1 MFLIELSEGKMGDGS
16 MWPDWKKISI
26 LIIGVLVS
34 PATYSKGYCN
44 PEGAERELAVC
55 RSQYDECKADFVALR
70 EYSYVRTTCVPQY
83 RDCRSIVEG
92 VYLEGCHTAR
102 EPKPSTPQP
111 KARTATN
118 PRYVIKGDTVYDNAT
133 NLTWMRCSLGQE
145 WKDGIGCAGIVKRFM
160 FDEAQ
165 AQGGN
170 GWRMPSQRELMTLI
184 DKDRRSSRTLPTID
198 TDAFPG
204 MDLKIEQYYW
214 TSTPS
219 LDPNGWGV
227 VSFLSGFDGFD
238 HRFRSSSYAVRLVRD
253 GQ

>member
-1 MFLIELSEGKMGDGS
+1 MVRDSKAGQVAVV
-16 MWPDWKKISI
+16 ISI
-26 LIIGVLVS
+26 LMLSSLAHGGDVRVRDRCILENRHVS
-34 PATYSKGYCN
+34 CHSSW
-44 PEGAERELAVC
+44 E
-55 RSQYDECKADFVALR
+55 ECKADSEDVRPFGRRAALR
-70 EYSYVRTTCVPQY
+70 K
-83 RDCRSIVEG
+83 DCR
-92 VYLEGCHTAR
+92 LEFDQCVRDNDKECRCYDINGLKLENCA
-102 EPKPSTPQP
+102 SDQ

-118 PRYVIKGDTVYDNAT
+118 PRYVIKGDTVYDKET

-145 WKDGIGCAGIVKRFM
+145 WKDGIGCAGIVKKFM

-184 DKDRRSSRTLPTID
+184 DKHRRSSRTLPTID

-204 MDLKIEQYYW
+204 MDLKIEQYW

-227 VSFLSGFDGFD
+227 VGFLSGFDGFD
-238 HRFRSSSYAVRLVRD
+238 HRFRSSSHAVRLVRD
-253 GQ
+253 AQ